1 MRILDCTLRDGGYT
15 NNWNFS
21 KEQVV
26 ESYIACKDAGIEYT
40 EVGFRRTSPEEGF
53 GVWYHTPESLIN
65 ETLSEIISEDT
76 KVAVMAQMGTFTI
89 NDFVPKKESLI
100 SMVRVL
106 VAYPVSYTHLTLPTI
121 LLV

>member
-15 NNWNFS
+15 NKWNFS

-65 ETLSEIISEDT
+65 ETLKDVISENT
-76 KVAVMAQMGTFTI
+76 KVAVMAQIGTFTI
-89 NDFVPKKESLI
+89 DDFVPKK
-100 SMVRVL
+100 
-106 VAYPVSYTHLTLPTI
+106 
-121 LLV
+121 